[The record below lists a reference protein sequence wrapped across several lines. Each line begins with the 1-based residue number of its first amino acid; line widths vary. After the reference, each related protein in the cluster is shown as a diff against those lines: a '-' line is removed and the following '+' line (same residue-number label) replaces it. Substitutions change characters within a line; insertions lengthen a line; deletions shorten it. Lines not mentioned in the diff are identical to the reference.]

1 MEHFVLKLFLQVS
14 RKSAGSQA
22 PDSPTRS
29 HQGANEQA
37 QLWHCLCI
45 STQERDSDSVYY
57 LVQVSEKAWQET

>member
-1 MEHFVLKLFLQVS
+1 MEHFVLNLFLQVS

-22 PDSPTRS
+22 ADSRTRI
-29 HQGANEQA
+29 HQANEQA